1 MATNFES
8 IRSAKAELVLANLH
22 LAVLFAPITSPVL
35 TNLEDPTTGD
45 IVSLANYTSAGIIEK
60 GAGVDLGNDNTST
73 DIEAYGDADPV
84 RAIISKRTVTFN
96 ADFLETNLQTLQ
108 QFWGTSLSSVTPSAQ
123 GGVVIQAPALPK
135 NIYYRAILLGQDDVD
150 GDDLFM
156 YWIMPKVKL
165 DKIDNQSMKDNGAM
179 SYKMTFK
186 AFRDS
191 AAGFSV
197 AQGFSGPG
205 WTHLVARAGFGTA
218 VTALTATVATTQ
230 LNTAPGVYAANLSGL
245 ASALAGTYRDMKVVG
260 QNGYNYTVNC
270 SYGSSNTGKATV
282 DTNGRISIPVGATAT
297 STGGTSNGVASTGSG
312 VAANIVATYTPSG
325 STTPLTVTQTV
336 TLT

>member
-22 LAVLFAPITSPVL
+22 LAVLFAPITSAVL
-35 TNLEDPTTGD
+35 TNLEDPLTGD
-45 IVSLANYTSAGIIEK
+45 IVSLSNYTSAGIIEK

-96 ADFLETNLQTLQ
+96 ADFLETNLTTLQ
-108 QFWGTSLSSVTPSAQ
+108 QFWGTSLSAVTPSVQ

-135 NIYYRAILLGQDDVD
+135 NIYYRCILLGQDDVD

-186 AFRDS
+186 AFKDS
-191 AAGFSV
+191 SAGFSV

-218 VTALTATVATTQ
+218 VTALTATIS
-230 LNTAPGVYAANLSGL
+230 TAQAGSVYASNLTGL
-245 ASALAGTYRDMKVVG
+245 ASALAGTYRNIKLVG
-260 QNGYNYTVNC
+260 QNGYNYTLNA
-270 SYGSSNTGKATV
+270 SYSSDNPAKASV
-282 DTNGRISIPVGATAT
+282 DTNGKITIPVGATA
-297 STGGTSNGVASTGSG
+297 SSGGAA
-312 VAANIVATYTPSG
+312 AANITATYTPSG
-325 STTPLTVTQTV
+325 STTPLTATQTV
-336 TLT
+336 QLT